1 MPKVGRVQA
10 TDQAKSYGRRASL
23 LSIGVGI
30 TGLITYLY
38 FAIASHELSRDQYG
52 QVAVLWSAVFIVVS
66 VLQRPVEQLLSR
78 TVSENL
84 AHDVP
89 IGRTVR
95 VAATIQL
102 AVALGFDVVALALRT
117 PIQDHLL
124 DGNST
129 LYWIGVAAITA
140 YGASYFARGF
150 LAGSHRLTIYALQ
163 IISESVARTAFPF
176 AVALGIAS
184 GQTAVA
190 LGIVAAPTLSL
201 IVVPFAFSPA
211 LRRRGGEGAP
221 RACRRRS
228 AAAAP
233 TDEFTLA
240 RGGRFAAGVFLIM
253 LSEQTFLNAGVLL
266 VNATR
271 RRRGRGLHLQRPDD
285 RPGAPPA
292 LPGGPDQ
299 PPPPPHH
306 ARLARRREG
315 LPRLDPGDA
324 AGDRRLR
331 GRWSPSPWL
340 IAGPAADADR
350 LRQEA
355 HLRPGRPGDRQRSAW
370 ASTCPRRPST
380 RRRSRADRC
389 AVPRSA
395 GSAARSHSSSGTSSR
410 SSATTSPGGR
420 SATWA
425 PRRCSARC
433 STGSTASRSLG
444 RERPRRAGLAGGD
457 GAAAGLGGRG
467 RLAEVAERRSGC
479 PAGVGANID
488 SSFFRAS
495 TVPIA
500 TSTSPASQD
509 GVERTAG
516 VDLAIGLADRRD
528 RGGAR

>member
-1 MPKVGRVQA
+1 MPRARRVQA
-10 TDQAKSYGRRASL
+10 TDEARSYGRRASL

-38 FAIASHELSRDQYG
+38 FAIASHELSREQYG

-102 AVALGFDVVALALRT
+102 GVAVGFDIVALALRT

-163 IISESVARTAFPF
+163 IISESVARTAFPL

-201 IVVPFAFSPA
+201 IVVPFAF
-211 LRRRGGEGAP
+211 LRRFGGQE
-221 RACRRRS
+221 
-228 AAAAP
+228 AAAPAPAAESPPGDAP

-240 RGGRFAAGVFLIM
+240 RGGRFAAAVFLIM

-266 VNATR
+266 TNAT
-271 RRRGRGLHLQRPDD
+271 
-285 RPGAPPA
+285 A
-292 LPGGPDQ
+292 
-299 PPPPPHH
+299 
-306 ARLARRREG
+306 
-315 LPRLDPGDA
+315 DA
-324 AGDRRLR
+324 AAAGFVFNILMIARAPLQLFQAVQTSLLPHLTTLGSRGDEKDFRASIRVTLVAIA
-331 GRWSPSPWL
+331 GFAALVALAML
-340 IAGPAADADR
+340 IAGPHIMQIAFGKNHTYD
-350 LRQEA
+350 
-355 HLRPGRPGDRQRSAW
+355 
-370 ASTCPRRPST
+370 
-380 RRRSRADRC
+380 RADLVTVAVGMGLYLSAATLNQAALARGQVRRASFCWIGC
-389 AVPRSA
+389 AVAFVVWTVVPIVPSEVTRVVV
-395 GSAARSHSSSGTSSR
+395 GY
-410 SSATTSPGGR
+410 
-420 SATWA
+420 
-425 PRRCSARC
+425 
-433 STGSTASRSLG
+433 L
-444 RERPRRAGLAGGD
+444 
-457 GAAAGLGGRG
+457 GAAALLCSLLYWLYSQPLLRREERVEPGSPEEVELQ
-467 RLAEVAERRSGC
+467 LASADE
-479 PAGVGANID
+479 AG
-488 SSFFRAS
+488 
-495 TVPIA
+495 
-500 TSTSPASQD
+500 
-509 GVERTAG
+509 
-516 VDLAIGLADRRD
+516 
-528 RGGAR
+528 

>member
-1 MPKVGRVQA
+1 MPRLGRVQA
-10 TDQAKSYGRRASL
+10 TDEARSYGRRASL

-89 IGRTVR
+89 IGHTVR

-102 AVALGFDVVALALRT
+102 GVAVGFDIVALALRT

-163 IISESVARTAFPF
+163 IISESIARTAFPA

-201 IVVPFAFSPA
+201 IVVPFAFV
-211 LRRRGGEGAP
+211 RRFNKPEAAAGEGTEGTP
-221 RACRRRS
+221 GGFGRPS
-228 AAAAP
+228 GPSTAAAS
-233 TDEFTLA
+233 ELSFG

-266 VNATR
+266 TNAT
-271 RRRGRGLHLQRPDD
+271 
-285 RPGAPPA
+285 A
-292 LPGGPDQ
+292 
-299 PPPPPHH
+299 
-306 ARLARRREG
+306 
-315 LPRLDPGDA
+315 DA
-324 AGDRRLR
+324 AAAGFVFNILMIARAPLQLFQAVQTSLLPHLTTLGSHGDEKNFRASIRVTLVAIA
-331 GRWSPSPWL
+331 GFAGLVALAML
-340 IAGPAADADR
+340 IAGP
-350 LRQEA
+350 
-355 HLRPGRPGDRQRSAW
+355 HLMQIAFGKNHTYD
-370 ASTCPRRPST
+370 
-380 RRRSRADRC
+380 RADLVVVAIGMGLYLSAATLNQAALARGQVRRASFCWIGC
-389 AVPRSA
+389 AVAFVVWTVVPIV
-395 GSAARSHSSSGTSSR
+395 SSEVTRVVVGY
-410 SSATTSPGGR
+410 
-420 SATWA
+420 
-425 PRRCSARC
+425 
-433 STGSTASRSLG
+433 L
-444 RERPRRAGLAGGD
+444 
-457 GAAAGLGGRG
+457 GAAALLCSLLYWLYRQPLQRREARVEPGSTEEMELQ
-467 RLAEVAERRSGC
+467 LASGDE
-479 PAGVGANID
+479 AG
-488 SSFFRAS
+488 
-495 TVPIA
+495 
-500 TSTSPASQD
+500 
-509 GVERTAG
+509 
-516 VDLAIGLADRRD
+516 
-528 RGGAR
+528 

>member
-102 AVALGFDVVALALRT
+102 GVALGFDVVALALRT

-163 IISESVARTAFPF
+163 IISESVARTAFPL

-201 IVVPFAFSPA
+201 IVVPFAF
-211 LRRRGGEGAP
+211 LRRFGGEEARRPEPPTESAP
-221 RACRRRS
+221 
-228 AAAAP
+228 AAP

-253 LSEQTFLNAGVLL
+253 LSEQTFLNAGVLQT
-266 VNATR
+266 NAT
-271 RRRGRGLHLQRPDD
+271 
-285 RPGAPPA
+285 A
-292 LPGGPDQ
+292 
-299 PPPPPHH
+299 
-306 ARLARRREG
+306 
-315 LPRLDPGDA
+315 DA
-324 AGDRRLR
+324 AAAGFVFNILMIARAPLQLFQAVQTSLLPHLTPLGSRGDEKDFRASIRVTLVAIA
-331 GRWSPSPWL
+331 GFAGL
-340 IAGPAADADR
+340 VTLAMVIAGPQLMQIAFGKKHSYD
-350 LRQEA
+350 
-355 HLRPGRPGDRQRSAW
+355 
-370 ASTCPRRPST
+370 
-380 RRRSRADRC
+380 RADLVVV
-389 AVPRSA
+389 AV
-395 GSAARSHSSSGTSSR
+395 GMGLYLSAATLNQAALARGQV
-410 SSATTSPGGR
+410 
-420 SATWA
+420 
-425 PRRCSARC
+425 RRASFCWISCAIAFVVWNVVPIVASEVTRVVVGYLGAAALLCSLLYWLYRQPL
-433 STGSTASRSLG
+433 LG
-444 RERPRRAGLAGGD
+444 REVRVEPGSPEEVELQLASADEAG
-457 GAAAGLGGRG
+457 
-467 RLAEVAERRSGC
+467 
-479 PAGVGANID
+479 
-488 SSFFRAS
+488 
-495 TVPIA
+495 
-500 TSTSPASQD
+500 
-509 GVERTAG
+509 
-516 VDLAIGLADRRD
+516 
-528 RGGAR
+528 